1 MIGLKA
7 PKRFLES
14 IYSLPGGIKPLGVLF
29 VAPPGAGKSYLLTKI
44 LSPGSIVINDIT
56 GWGLERIVSEIY
68 MKDTY
73 PYIVI
78 PDFVKV
84 ASRKQSYESF
94 LGLMNALLEEGVSQI
109 RKYDLE
115 VKFEKP
121 VRCGILTGITPDY
134 LEKRVKL
141 IKETGYGTRQLIFK
155 FNYRK
160 SDIERIE
167 EKLTKGIEDETVIIN
182 AGKAEIEIRISEE
195 AEEGIIKVA
204 RLIAMSRGDHTT
216 FRAINQVRTLATGF
230 ANYRNSPV
238 VEKEDIKEVASLVPF
253 LISHQGTGS
262 DDLEFA
268 IIREKLKLDPIVN
281 IKDYTQQEI
290 RSALFD
296 LLKKKILVKQFD
308 SYVLNF

>member
-1 MIGLKA
+1 
-7 PKRFLES
+7 
-14 IYSLPGGIKPLGVLF
+14 
-29 VAPPGAGKSYLLTKI
+29 GKSYLLTKI

-141 IKETGYGTRQLIFK
+141 I
-155 FNYRK
+155 N
-160 SDIERIE
+160 
-167 EKLTKGIEDETVIIN
+167 V
-182 AGKAEIEIRISEE
+182 
-195 AEEGIIKVA
+195 
-204 RLIAMSRGDHTT
+204 
-216 FRAINQVRTLATGF
+216 
-230 ANYRNSPV
+230 
-238 VEKEDIKEVASLVPF
+238 
-253 LISHQGTGS
+253 
-262 DDLEFA
+262 
-268 IIREKLKLDPIVN
+268 
-281 IKDYTQQEI
+281 
-290 RSALFD
+290 
-296 LLKKKILVKQFD
+296 LLKKVNREIVCRTERHMEIIWGECSFKR
-308 SYVLNF
+308 LNFKRSEK